1 MEEEKQSPPPIVEQV
16 KEYIDTQLELVKLEA
31 VEQGAKF
38 LSGFIVDVIIAVC
51 FTLAFLFI
59 SLALALLLSSLMN
72 HSYWAGF
79 GSMAAVYI
87 IIALIAIQR
96 KDKIRPKLTNM
107 FIRNFFK

>member
-1 MEEEKQSPPPIVEQV
+1 MEEEKQTPPPIVEQV

-38 LSGFIVDVIIAVC
+38 LSGFIVDVIVGIC

-59 SLALALLLSSLMN
+59 SLALALLLSSLM

-79 GSMAAVYI
+79 GSMAALYI
-87 IIALIAIQR
+87 IVAVIVMKR
-96 KDKIRPKLTNM
+96 KQKIRPKLTNM

>member
-1 MEEEKQSPPPIVEQV
+1 MEEEKQTPPPIVEQV

-59 SLALALLLSSLMN
+59 SLALALLLSSLM

-79 GSMAAVYI
+79 GSMAVLYV
-87 IIALIAIQR
+87 IIALLAIQR

-107 FIRNFFK
+107 FIKNFFK